1 MALSQSSCFNT
12 LLKRKT
18 DWIISQF
25 LQFKSRNMFT
35 SLKNKL
41 SVIFFSNL
49 VRYLL
54 VRIWKDTFGKNLNTQ
69 IIALSKNVREFS
81 PLTSLLKGTA
91 IFGIHIFFLKTLIN
105 VYIIFFSK
113 GMRRIP
119 PGQFPRSFPPHGEF
133 PPRSIPW
140 IRNSPGEN

>member
-1 MALSQSSCFNT
+1 M
-12 LLKRKT
+12 
-18 DWIISQF
+18 
-25 LQFKSRNMFT
+25 
-35 SLKNKL
+35 
-41 SVIFFSNL
+41 
-49 VRYLL
+49 
-54 VRIWKDTFGKNLNTQ
+54 RIWKDTFGKNLNTQ

-140 IRNSPGEN
+140 IRDSPRGKLTGGSSLGGNLMGENWPGGFFGREFS

>member
-1 MALSQSSCFNT
+1 
-12 LLKRKT
+12 
-18 DWIISQF
+18 
-25 LQFKSRNMFT
+25 MFT

-54 VRIWKDTFGKNLNTQ
+54 VRIWKDSFGKNLNTQ

-113 GMRRIP
+113 EMRGIPP

-133 PPRSIPW
+133 PSRSIPW
-140 IRNSPGEN
+140 IRDSPRGKLTGGSSLGGNLMRENWPGGFFGREFS